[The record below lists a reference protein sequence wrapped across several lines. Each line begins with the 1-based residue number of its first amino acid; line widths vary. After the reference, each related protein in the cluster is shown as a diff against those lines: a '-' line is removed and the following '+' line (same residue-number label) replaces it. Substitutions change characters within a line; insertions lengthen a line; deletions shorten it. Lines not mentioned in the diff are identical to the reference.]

1 LKDNICLVFNF
12 IDKTIFSSIMN
23 CSLSDTD
30 IEAFLM
36 TVSVILLINIRLY
49 DTDLILQIN
58 QIFMEIKDTL
68 ILSLRVDN

>member
-1 LKDNICLVFNF
+1 
-12 IDKTIFSSIMN
+12 MN

-58 QIFMEIKDTL
+58 QIFMEINQFEERD
-68 ILSLRVDN
+68 ISVIISFQWLRFHSHCIRCT